1 MEALG
6 ASEGRESLLSFMLP
20 KTIFKAPAAGK
31 HFGGFHERLACI
43 F

>member
-6 ASEGRESLLSFMLP
+6 ALEGRENLLSFMSL
-20 KTIFKAPAAGK
+20 KTIFKALAAGK
-31 HFGGFHERLACI
+31 HFGGFHEGPACV